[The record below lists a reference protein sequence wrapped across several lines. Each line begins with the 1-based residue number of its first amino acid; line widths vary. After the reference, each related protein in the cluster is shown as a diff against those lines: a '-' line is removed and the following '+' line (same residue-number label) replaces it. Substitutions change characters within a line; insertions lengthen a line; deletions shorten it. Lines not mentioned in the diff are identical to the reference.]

1 MSIPISE
8 KQGRKY
14 FCKNYRYR
22 SIQSFHCYIF
32 LYAYKEIY
40 RQERIMTFNFGAP
53 RLMKLWGLLQI
64 EPFY

>member
-40 RQERIMTFNFGAP
+40 RQGRIMTFNFGAP
-53 RLMKLWGLLQI
+53 RLMK
-64 EPFY
+64 